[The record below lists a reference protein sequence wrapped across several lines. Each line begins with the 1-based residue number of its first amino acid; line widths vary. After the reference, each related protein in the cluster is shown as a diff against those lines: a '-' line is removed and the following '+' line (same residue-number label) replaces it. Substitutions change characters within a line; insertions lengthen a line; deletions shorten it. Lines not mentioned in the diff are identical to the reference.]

1 MSAVLQWCCWRIF
14 PELSQEISQIII
26 SAFQTDFRN
35 CKVRLL
41 QIMNSLFYPVLI
53 HIFHR
58 RTPDHLLEKSAEI
71 LLIHPDQSCKV
82 TYINFLFVVLLYVSQ
97 CCLDRLNPVV
107 MILLRYLK
115 QIIRRQNCQNPK
127 QRWFDKQLSGDIIR
141 NRLAV
146 IIILPKRISAKY
158 ITDFFIRFSYRF
170 KCRFILSQT
179 SRKL

>member
-82 TYINFLFVVLLYVSQ
+82 TYINFLFIVLLYVSQ
-97 CCLDRLNPVV
+97 CCLDRLNSVV

-141 NRLAV
+141 NRCLLYTSSQEASTSGSSV
-146 IIILPKRISAKY
+146 ISY
-158 ITDFFIRFSYRF
+158 FFRWKSLIVFFATTY
-170 KCRFILSQT
+170 K
-179 SRKL
+179 